1 MPSSQS
7 YGATSHVVKAQIK
20 LWFVM
25 FASLYIIHIACI
37 YIYTHVCSV
46 YTHIYCIVLYITNTH
61 LVHIYIAFPTGGCL
75 SCQSYVWLH
84 VLPLLEPSAVLS
96 LWSIWGMSLPQSS
109 DQLVPTPV
117 FAIPGFTFFN
127 THSDSHL
134 WGHLPSISSINWW
147 NSCFWWLGNELKSIV
162 NFEFHRKDIAFS
174 STRPCTSSRMLWRR
188 RAQQELRQQS
198 FGRLQSILKFWKD
211 KGMESY
217 AVISLTKALM
227 PTLQKL
233 ASFCIQI
240 AHSCPLLPHINSTL
254 VHEILSLHADTLP
267 RMRCQ

>member
-1 MPSSQS
+1 M
-7 YGATSHVVKAQIK
+7 YVVC
-20 LWFVM
+20 
-25 FASLYIIHIACI
+25 IHIN
-37 YIYTHVCSV
+37 
-46 YTHIYCIVLYITNTH
+46 CIVLYITNTH
-61 LVHIYIAFPTGGCL
+61 LVHIYILVIFGLRRLAFPTGGCL
-75 SCQSYVWLH
+75 SFQSYVWLH
-84 VLPLLEPSAVLS
+84 VLPLLEPFAVLS

-174 STRPCTSSRMLWRR
+174 STRPYTSSRMLWRR

-198 FGRLQSILKFWKD
+198 FGSGLQSILKFWKD
-211 KGMESY
+211 KGFDSY
-217 AVISLTKALM
+217 GILSSDFLNQGFDADSAKVGNLLHPNCALL
-227 PTLQKL
+227 PL
-233 ASFCIQI
+233 ASAYQ
-240 AHSCPLLPHINSTL
+240 
-254 VHEILSLHADTLP
+254 
-267 RMRCQ
+267 